1 MEFSKEFLH
10 NALFERIDLA
20 LTILFVFLGYALL
33 RIQLNFLAKLK

>member
-20 LTILFVFLGYALL
+20 RIILFVFLGYALL
-33 RIQLNFLAKLK
+33 RIRLTFLAKLK